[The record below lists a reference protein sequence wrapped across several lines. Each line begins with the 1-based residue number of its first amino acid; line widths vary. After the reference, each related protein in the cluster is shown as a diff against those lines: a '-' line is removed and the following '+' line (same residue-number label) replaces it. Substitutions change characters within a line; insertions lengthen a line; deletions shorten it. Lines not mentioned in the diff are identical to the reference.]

1 MVIRIIADH
10 IGLPPHSVFRTFV
23 ALSYF
28 SLVLLL
34 LLLLL
39 LLLIIIIIII
49 IIINSRATAQ
59 TVLRRPLNAEERIQR
74 QANLRGTECTE

>member
-39 LLLIIIIIII
+39 IIIIIIII